1 MGNQMETEKI
11 GEIVIH
17 EPWINTPEIPS
28 DEGNEAEKI
37 AQEQAKVERL
47 AQISQDEVIG
57 DSAIAAANLK
67 KQYITDSTTA
77 ETKKAIEDI
86 AQKIE
91 NEEITIEEWQE
102 EAKKMQKWWFRRT
115 TDLFHITNSETG
127 RITTGA
133 KVVWIG
139 WMIVGWF
146 FALRA
151 AWRWIFGWEEE
162 SEEEKVA
169 RETEKK
175 AKALAEAQANQNSVV
190 PPTNAPA
197 PTPTMPTTP
206 VATNA
211 PVAAPVAN
219 APTAWTNPAPST
231 PATVDAHTWAEEH
244 PLAQVQEHVKQA
256 SWFVAK
262 AKKFRKE
269 LFE

>member
-1 MGNQMETEKI
+1 METQKI

-37 AQEQAKVERL
+37 AQEQAKAERL

-86 AQKIE
+86 AKKIE

-127 RITTGA
+127 GITTGA
-133 KVVWIG
+133 K
-139 WMIVGWF
+139 MVGVG
-146 FALRA
+146 ALA
-151 AWRWIFGWEEE
+151 AGAIALLVNWRKGDKKEE
-162 SEEEKVA
+162 SEEEKVK
-169 RETEKK
+169 REAEEK
-175 AKALAEAQANQNSVV
+175 AKALEEAKVNQNSVV
-190 PPTNAPA
+190 LPTNAPA
-197 PTPTMPTTP
+197 STPATPTTP
-206 VATNA
+206 VANT
-211 PVAAPVAN
+211 
-219 APTAWTNPAPST
+219 PTAWTPAPT
-231 PATVDAHTWAEEH
+231 DTWAEEH
-244 PLAQVQEHVKQA
+244 PLAQAQEHVEQA

-262 AKKFRKE
+262 AKNFWKE
-269 LFE
+269 LFG